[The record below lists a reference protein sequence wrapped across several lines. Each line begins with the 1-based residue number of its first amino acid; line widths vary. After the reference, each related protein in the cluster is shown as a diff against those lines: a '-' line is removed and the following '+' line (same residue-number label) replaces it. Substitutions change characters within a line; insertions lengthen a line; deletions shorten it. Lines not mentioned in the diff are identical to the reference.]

1 MDQKTSR
8 IRRSEPLTNR
18 TSSKVKFGKGKGGF
32 PMPSFLSPSP
42 LTSLSHL
49 WRVLVKGESGSKD
62 TLRCSMGWR
71 MWSFHKTFNATR
83 SYGWRQPYRSF
94 LLPLAAVLCLLP
106 TFHQRRSHRQYAAK
120 SSPAFRQT
128 KQRTV
133 RALASLHPHSGIVL
147 EYSLA
152 RLEPDFRLDRSAD
165 FVSFIVQ
172 ERRETTL

>member
-62 TLRCSMGWR
+62 ASRCSMGWR
-71 MWSFHKTFNATR
+71 MWSFHRTFDATQDGVFRWKWSGSRFHERSGSILCEQKQLNKKTTHKFLSELMGSRKTF
-83 SYGWRQPYRSF
+83 
-94 LLPLAAVLCLLP
+94 
-106 TFHQRRSHRQYAAK
+106 
-120 SSPAFRQT
+120 
-128 KQRTV
+128 
-133 RALASLHPHSGIVL
+133 
-147 EYSLA
+147 
-152 RLEPDFRLDRSAD
+152 
-165 FVSFIVQ
+165 
-172 ERRETTL
+172 

>member
-1 MDQKTSR
+1 MDQKNSR

-71 MWSFHKTFNATR
+71 MWSFHKTFDATR

-94 LLPLAAVLCLLP
+94 NIVAIGSCFMPSAN
-106 TFHQRRSHRQYAAK
+106 F
-120 SSPAFRQT
+120 SST
-128 KQRTV
+128 T
-133 RALASLHPHSGIVL
+133 LASAICRKIISHVSPNKAADCSSSCIT
-147 EYSLA
+147 S
-152 RLEPDFRLDRSAD
+152 SA
-165 FVSFIVQ
+165 
-172 ERRETTL
+172 